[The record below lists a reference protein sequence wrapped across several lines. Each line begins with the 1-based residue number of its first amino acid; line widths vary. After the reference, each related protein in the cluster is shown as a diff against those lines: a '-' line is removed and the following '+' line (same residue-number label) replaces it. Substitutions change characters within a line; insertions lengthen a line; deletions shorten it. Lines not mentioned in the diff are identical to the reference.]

1 MRLLNVISSWHNYL
15 MKIIIIGAG
24 GHSKVIVDII
34 KKERKYDIAGF
45 IDNDLPI
52 GHEIFDYKVLGKE
65 DEINT
70 LINKHEIFGGIIA
83 IGDNFI
89 RSNIE
94 KKIKRLCNEFTF
106 INCIHPK
113 SNIAFN
119 VAMGEG
125 NVVMA
130 GAAINTSS
138 EISNHCIFNT
148 NCSIDHDNRI
158 GNFASIAPNAVT
170 GGNVEVG
177 EFSAIGISA
186 TVKHNVSVGY
196 NCIIGASSFVN
207 KDTKSNSVYYGIP
220 ARFIRN
226 HELGKKYL

>member
-1 MRLLNVISSWHNYL
+1 
-15 MKIIIIGAG
+15 MKVIIIGAG

-34 KKERKYDIAGF
+34 QNEQKYEIAGF
-45 IDNDLPI
+45 IDNNLPM
-52 GHEIFDYKVLGKE
+52 GHKILDYKVLGKE

-89 RSNIE
+89 RSNVE
-94 KKIKRLCNEFTF
+94 KKIKQLCNEFKF

-119 VAMGEG
+119 VVMGEG

-130 GAAINTSS
+130 GATINTSS

-158 GNFASIAPNAVT
+158 ANFASIAPNAVT

-177 EFSAIGISA
+177 ELSAIGIGA
-186 TVKHNVSVGY
+186 TVNHNVSIGY
-196 NCIIGASSFVN
+196 NCIIGASSLVN
-207 KDTKSNSVYYGIP
+207 KDAKSNSVYYGIP
-220 ARFIRN
+220 AKFIRN
-226 HELGKKYL
+226 NELDKKYL

>member
-1 MRLLNVISSWHNYL
+1 

-34 KKERKYDIAGF
+34 QNEQKYEIAGF
-45 IDNDLPI
+45 IDNNLPT
-52 GHEIFDYKVLGKE
+52 GHKVLDYKVLGKKE
-65 DEINT
+65 EINT

-89 RSNIE
+89 RSNVE
-94 KKIKRLCNEFTF
+94 KKIKQLCNEFKF

-119 VAMGEG
+119 VVMGQG

-130 GAAINTSS
+130 GATINTSS

-158 GNFASIAPNAVT
+158 ANFASIAPNAVT

-177 EFSAIGISA
+177 EFSAIGIGA
-186 TVKHNVSVGY
+186 TVKHSVSIGY
-196 NCIIGASSFVN
+196 NCIVGASSLVN

-220 ARFIRN
+220 AKFIRN

>member
-1 MRLLNVISSWHNYL
+1 M

-34 KKERKYDIAGF
+34 HNEQKYEIAGF
-45 IDNDLPI
+45 IDNNLPI
-52 GHEIFDYKVLGKE
+52 GHKVLDYKVLGKE
-65 DEINT
+65 EEINT

-89 RSNIE
+89 RSNVE
-94 KKIKRLCNEFTF
+94 KKIKQLCNEFEF

-119 VAMGEG
+119 VVMGQG

-130 GAAINTSS
+130 GATINTSS

-158 GNFASIAPNAVT
+158 ENFVSVAPNAVT

-177 EFSAIGISA
+177 ELSAIGIGA
-186 TVKHNVSVGY
+186 TITDQVSIGY
-196 NCIIGASSFVN
+196 NCIIGASSLVN
-207 KDTKSNSVYYGIP
+207 KDAKSNSVYYGIP
-220 ARFIRN
+220 AKFIRT
-226 HELGKKYL
+226 HEQGSTR

>member
-1 MRLLNVISSWHNYL
+1 

-34 KKERKYDIAGF
+34 QNEQKYEIAGF
-45 IDNDLPI
+45 IDNNLPM
-52 GHEIFDYKVLGKE
+52 GHKVLDYQVLGKE
-65 DEINT
+65 EEINT
-70 LINKHEIFGGIIA
+70 LIKKHEIFGGIIA

-89 RSNIE
+89 RSNVE
-94 KKIKRLCNEFTF
+94 KKIKQLCNEFKF

-119 VAMGEG
+119 VVMGEG

-130 GAAINTSS
+130 GATINTSS
-138 EISNHCIFNT
+138 EIGNHCILNT

-158 GNFASIAPNAVT
+158 ENFASVAPNAVT
-170 GGNVEVG
+170 GGNVAVG
-177 EFSAIGISA
+177 EFSAIGIGA
-186 TVKHNVSVGY
+186 TVKHNISIGY
-196 NCIIGASSFVN
+196 NCIVGACSLVN

-220 ARFIRN
+220 AKFIRS

>member
-1 MRLLNVISSWHNYL
+1 

-24 GHSKVIVDII
+24 GYSKVIVDII
-34 KKERKYDIAGF
+34 HNDQKYEIAGF
-45 IDNDLPI
+45 IDNNLPI
-52 GHEIFDYKVLGKE
+52 GHKVLDYKVLGKE
-65 DEINT
+65 EEINN
-70 LINKHEIFGGIIA
+70 LINKQEIFGGVIA

-89 RSNIE
+89 RSNVE
-94 KKIKRLCNEFTF
+94 KKIKQLCNEFKF

-119 VAMGEG
+119 VVMGEG

-130 GAAINTSS
+130 GATINTSS

-158 GNFASIAPNAVT
+158 ANFASIAPNAVT

-177 EFSAIGISA
+177 EFSAIGIGA
-186 TVKHNVSVGY
+186 TVKHNISIGY
-196 NCIIGASSFVN
+196 NCIIGASSLVN
-207 KDTKSNSVYYGIP
+207 KDTKSNSVYYGVP
-220 ARFIRN
+220 AKFIRN

>member
-1 MRLLNVISSWHNYL
+1 

-34 KKERKYDIAGF
+34 QNEQKYEIAGF
-45 IDNDLPI
+45 IDNNLPM
-52 GHEIFDYKVLGKE
+52 GHKVLDYPVLGKE
-65 DEINT
+65 EEINT
-70 LINKHEIFGGIIA
+70 LIKKHEIFGGIIA

-89 RSNIE
+89 RSNVE
-94 KKIKRLCNEFTF
+94 EKIKQLCNEFKF

-119 VAMGEG
+119 VVMGEG

-130 GAAINTSS
+130 GATINTSS

-158 GNFASIAPNAVT
+158 ANFASIGPNAVT

-177 EFSAIGISA
+177 EFSAIGIGA
-186 TVKHNVSVGY
+186 TVKHNVSIAY
-196 NCIIGASSFVN
+196 NCIIGASSLVN
-207 KDTKSNSVYYGIP
+207 KDAKSNSVYYGIP
-220 ARFIRN
+220 AKFIRN

>member
-1 MRLLNVISSWHNYL
+1 

-24 GHSKVIVDII
+24 GYSKVIVDII
-34 KKERKYDIAGF
+34 HNDQKYEIAGF
-45 IDNDLPI
+45 IDNNLPI
-52 GHEIFDYKVLGKE
+52 GHKVLDYKVLGKE
-65 DEINT
+65 EEINN
-70 LINKHEIFGGIIA
+70 LINKQEIFGGVIA

-89 RSNIE
+89 RSNVE
-94 KKIKRLCNEFTF
+94 KKIKQLCNEFKF

-119 VAMGEG
+119 VVMGEG

-130 GAAINTSS
+130 GATINTSS

-158 GNFASIAPNAVT
+158 ANFASIAPNSVT

-177 EFSAIGISA
+177 EFSAIGIGA
-186 TVKHNVSVGY
+186 TVKHNISIGY
-196 NCIIGASSFVN
+196 NCIIGASSLVN
-207 KDTKSNSVYYGIP
+207 KDTKSNSVYYGVP
-220 ARFIRN
+220 AKFIRN

>member
-1 MRLLNVISSWHNYL
+1 
-15 MKIIIIGAG
+15 MKILIIGAG

-34 KKERKYDIAGF
+34 QNEQKYEIAGF
-45 IDNDLPI
+45 IDDNLPI
-52 GHEIFDYKVLGKE
+52 GHKLLDYKVLGKKE
-65 DEINT
+65 EINT

-89 RSNIE
+89 RSNIK
-94 KKIKRLCNEFTF
+94 KKITQLCNEFKF

-113 SNIAFN
+113 SSIAFN
-119 VAMGEG
+119 VVMGEG

-130 GAAINTSS
+130 GAVINTSS

-148 NCSIDHDNRI
+148 NCSIDHDNKI
-158 GNFASIAPNAVT
+158 ANFASIAPNAVT

-177 EFSAIGISA
+177 EFSAIGIGA
-186 TVKHNVSVGY
+186 TVKHNVSIGY
-196 NCIIGASSFVN
+196 NCIIGAGSLVN

-220 ARFIRN
+220 AKFIRN
-226 HELGKKYL
+226 HELGTKYL

>member
-1 MRLLNVISSWHNYL
+1 

-24 GHSKVIVDII
+24 GYSKVIVDII
-34 KKERKYDIAGF
+34 HNDQKYEIAGF
-45 IDNDLPI
+45 IDNNLPI
-52 GHEIFDYKVLGKE
+52 GHKVLDYKVLGKE
-65 DEINT
+65 EEINN
-70 LINKHEIFGGIIA
+70 LINKQEIFGGVIA

-89 RSNIE
+89 RSNVE
-94 KKIKRLCNEFTF
+94 KKIKQLCNEFKF
-106 INCIHPK
+106 INCLHPK

-119 VAMGEG
+119 VVMGEG

-130 GAAINTSS
+130 GATINTSS

-158 GNFASIAPNAVT
+158 ANFASIAPNSVT

-177 EFSAIGISA
+177 EFSAIGIGA
-186 TVKHNVSVGY
+186 TVKHNISIGY
-196 NCIIGASSFVN
+196 NCIIGASSLVN
-207 KDTKSNSVYYGIP
+207 KDTKSNSVYYGVP
-220 ARFIRN
+220 AKFIRN

>member
-1 MRLLNVISSWHNYL
+1 
-15 MKIIIIGAG
+15 MKIIIIGTG

-34 KKERKYDIAGF
+34 QNEQKYEIAGF
-45 IDNDLPI
+45 IDNNLPK
-52 GHEIFDYKVLGKE
+52 GHKVFDYEVLGKE
-65 DEINT
+65 QEINN
-70 LINKHEIFGGIIA
+70 LINKYKIFGGIIA

-89 RSNIE
+89 RSNVE
-94 KKIKRLCNEFTF
+94 KKIRLLCNEFKF
-106 INCIHPK
+106 INCIHPN

-119 VAMGEG
+119 VVMGEG

-130 GAAINTSS
+130 GATINTSS

-158 GNFASIAPNAVT
+158 ADFASIAPNGVT

-177 EFSAIGISA
+177 EFSAIGIGA
-186 TVKHNVSVGY
+186 TVKHNVSIGY
-196 NCIIGASSFVN
+196 NCIIGACSLVN

-220 ARFIRN
+220 AKFIRN
-226 HELGKKYL
+226 HELGEKYL

>member
-1 MRLLNVISSWHNYL
+1 

-24 GHSKVIVDII
+24 GYSKVIVDII
-34 KKERKYDIAGF
+34 QNDQKYEIAGF
-45 IDNDLPI
+45 IDNNLPI
-52 GHEIFDYKVLGKE
+52 GHKVLGYKVLGKE
-65 DEINT
+65 EEINN
-70 LINKHEIFGGIIA
+70 LVNKQEIFGGVIA

-89 RSNIE
+89 RSNVE
-94 KKIKRLCNEFTF
+94 KKIKQLCNEFKF

-113 SNIAFN
+113 SYIAFN
-119 VAMGEG
+119 VVMGEG

-130 GAAINTSS
+130 GATINTFS

-158 GNFASIAPNAVT
+158 ANFASIAPNSVT

-177 EFSAIGISA
+177 EFSAIGIGA
-186 TVKHNVSVGY
+186 TVMHNISIGY
-196 NCIIGASSFVN
+196 NCIIGASSLVN
-207 KDTKSNSVYYGIP
+207 KDTKSNSVYYGVP
-220 ARFIRN
+220 AKFIRN

>member
-1 MRLLNVISSWHNYL
+1 

-24 GHSKVIVDII
+24 GYSKVIVDII
-34 KKERKYDIAGF
+34 HNDQKYEIAGF
-45 IDNDLPI
+45 IDNNLPI
-52 GHEIFDYKVLGKE
+52 GHKVLDYKVLGKE
-65 DEINT
+65 EEINN
-70 LINKHEIFGGIIA
+70 LINKQEIFGGVIA

-89 RSNIE
+89 RSNVE
-94 KKIKRLCNEFTF
+94 KKIKQLCNEFKF

-119 VAMGEG
+119 VVMGEG
-125 NVVMA
+125 NVVMV
-130 GAAINTSS
+130 GATINTSS

-158 GNFASIAPNAVT
+158 ANFASIAPNSVT

-177 EFSAIGISA
+177 EFSAIGIGA
-186 TVKHNVSVGY
+186 TVKHNISIGY
-196 NCIIGASSFVN
+196 NCIIGASSLVN
-207 KDTKSNSVYYGIP
+207 KDTKSNSVYYGVP
-220 ARFIRN
+220 AKFIRN

>member
-1 MRLLNVISSWHNYL
+1 

-34 KKERKYDIAGF
+34 QNEQKYKIAGF
-45 IDNDLPI
+45 IDNNLPI
-52 GHEIFDYKVLGKE
+52 GHKVLDYKVLGKE
-65 DEINT
+65 EEINN
-70 LINKHEIFGGIIA
+70 LINEQEIFGGVIA

-89 RSNIE
+89 RSNVE
-94 KKIKRLCNEFTF
+94 KKIKQLCNEFKF

-119 VAMGEG
+119 VVMGEG

-130 GAAINTSS
+130 GATINTSS

-158 GNFASIAPNAVT
+158 ANFASIAPNGVT

-177 EFSAIGISA
+177 EFSAIGIGA
-186 TVKHNVSVGY
+186 TVKQNVSIGY
-196 NCIIGASSFVN
+196 NCIIGASSLVN

-220 ARFIRN
+220 AKFIRN
-226 HELGKKYL
+226 HELGKNYL